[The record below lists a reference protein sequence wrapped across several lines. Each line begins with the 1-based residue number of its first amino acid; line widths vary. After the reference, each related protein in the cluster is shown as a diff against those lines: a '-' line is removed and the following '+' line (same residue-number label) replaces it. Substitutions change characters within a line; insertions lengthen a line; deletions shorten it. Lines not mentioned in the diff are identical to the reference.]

1 MKCLEKTE
9 TMADANFKAEFL
21 QKHNLYRKKHR
32 APDMKMSEAL
42 CRSAQAWADHLRSTN
57 KDSRT
62 MSLQHSDTQHGE
74 NLYMS
79 FSSSAN
85 KLTGKEAVENWYNE
99 IKDYDFSNPGFAS
112 NTGHFTQVVWKD
124 TTEVG
129 VGCAVVGNCVFVV
142 GQYSPPGNISN
153 EGCFEKNV
161 LPAE

>member
-1 MKCLEKTE
+1 
-9 TMADANFKAEFL
+9 MADANFKAEFL

-79 FSSSAN
+79 FR
-85 KLTGKEAVENWYNE
+85 
-99 IKDYDFSNPGFAS
+99 
-112 NTGHFTQVVWKD
+112 HFTQVVWKD

-161 LPAE
+161 LPAGRFCMLNPRAHLHMNLHSHISLWLLNRTVFFFFIPPQSKVPEHC